1 MPWCWWWAGWY
12 VDWCEPEQLE
22 GRRPVSVVQ
31 RQFTILRPDTFRPLS
46 PSSHQ
51 HHTSASSIK
60 YQLTLHLATSY
71 HKKSFV
77 YFEPTSAHCK
87 VQCENIKI
95 CYSGFSS
102 YSDYIFLSSSS
113 SQHILHILRYFCR
126 TWQTDKPVTR
136 SVYPVTRSRDTHNNA
151 GTFRL
156 YFLQIPESEH
166 FQFSAWVLR
175 SPLSFLLEIFRLWA
189 ERVFWLLIV
198 GLTLL
203 QLLGDPLTGEHIG
216 DAVAFLEFKWLI
228 VFSFWLQDHISNRL
242 EAERIYIEKLRFSWI
257 YFESRQPHLVTFGSC
272 YFCWRLE
279 GAEGGGQKPGG
290 LAGGWLEDVLSWSR
304 QLDYIKQLTAQS
316 NSVSKLQTLF
326 DCWNI
331 FR

>member
-1 MPWCWWWAGWY
+1 MPWCWWWADWY

-22 GRRPVSVVQ
+22 GRRPASVVQ

-77 YFEPTSAHCK
+77 YFEPTSAQCK

-102 YSDYIFLSSSS
+102 YSDYIFLSFSS

-166 FQFSAWVLR
+166 SQFSAWVLR
-175 SPLSFLLEIFRLWA
+175 STLSFLLEIFRLSRA
-189 ERVFWLLIV
+189 SVLIV
-198 GLTLL
+198 DCRTNFITTSGGPTDRGTHLWCGSISRIKMNDCFFFLDPGPLYRERSQKFSNVFIPSILNLGSRILWHLGL
-203 QLLGDPLTGEHIG
+203 
-216 DAVAFLEFKWLI
+216 V
-228 VFSFWLQDHISNRL
+228 IS
-242 EAERIYIEKLRFSWI
+242 
-257 YFESRQPHLVTFGSC
+257 
-272 YFCWRLE
+272 
-279 GAEGGGQKPGG
+279 
-290 LAGGWLEDVLSWSR
+290 AGGWRGRRVEDKNQEGWLEVGWR
-304 QLDYIKQLTAQS
+304 MFCLDQDNWIT
-316 NSVSKLQTLF
+316 
-326 DCWNI
+326 
-331 FR
+331 

>member
-31 RQFTILRPDTFRPLS
+31 RQFTVLRPDTFRPLS

-77 YFEPTSAHCK
+77 YFEPTSAQCK

-102 YSDYIFLSSSS
+102 YSDYIFLSFSS

-126 TWQTDKPVTR
+126 TWQTD
-136 SVYPVTRSRDTHNNA
+136 
-151 GTFRL
+151 RL
-156 YFLQIPESEH
+156 TDWQTS
-166 FQFSAWVLR
+166 
-175 SPLSFLLEIFRLWA
+175 
-189 ERVFWLLIV
+189 
-198 GLTLL
+198 
-203 QLLGDPLTGEHIG
+203 D
-216 DAVAFLEFKWLI
+216 
-228 VFSFWLQDHISNRL
+228 
-242 EAERIYIEKLRFSWI
+242 
-257 YFESRQPHLVTFGSC
+257 
-272 YFCWRLE
+272 
-279 GAEGGGQKPGG
+279 
-290 LAGGWLEDVLSWSR
+290 
-304 QLDYIKQLTAQS
+304 
-316 NSVSKLQTLF
+316 SVSLSSHKEPWHSQQCRHL
-326 DCWNI
+326 
-331 FR
+331 

>member
-51 HHTSASSIK
+51 HHTSPSSIK
-60 YQLTLHLATSY
+60 YQLTLHLNTSY

-77 YFEPTSAHCK
+77 YFEPTSALCSAK
-87 VQCENIKI
+87 CSVKI
-95 CYSGFSS
+95 SKYVTQASPHTQITSFFHFPPPNTFSTFWDIFAGPDRL
-102 YSDYIFLSSSS
+102 SD
-113 SQHILHILRYFCR
+113 
-126 TWQTDKPVTR
+126 WQTDKPVTR

-175 SPLSFLLEIFRLWA
+175 STLSFLLEIFRLWA

-203 QLLGDPLTGEHIG
+203 QLLGDPLTGEHTW
-216 DAVAFLEFKWLI
+216 DAAAFLELKLMI
-228 VFSFWLQDHISNRL
+228 VFSFWLQDH
-242 EAERIYIEKLRFSWI
+242 YIERDLKNFQMFLLHLFWI
-257 YFESRQPHLVTFGSC
+257 SAAASC
-272 YFCWRLE
+272 DIWVLLFLLE
-279 GAEGGGQKPGG
+279 VGGGGG
-290 LAGGWLEDVLSWSR
+290 WRTKTRRVGWRLAGGCSVL
-304 QLDYIKQLTAQS
+304 IKTIGLHKAAHS
-316 NSVSKLQTLF
+316 S
-326 DCWNI
+326 I
-331 FR
+331 